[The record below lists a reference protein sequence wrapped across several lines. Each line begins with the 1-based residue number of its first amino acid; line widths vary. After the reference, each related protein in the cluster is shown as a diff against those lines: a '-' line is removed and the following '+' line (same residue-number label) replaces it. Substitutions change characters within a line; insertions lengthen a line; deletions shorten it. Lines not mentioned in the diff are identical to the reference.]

1 VGEAEGGVRAA
12 EGGAEDEAEDDEEGG
27 VGGAGGRVKVDG
39 RVMEEEGRREEGERE
54 SRRVALIM
62 MVPGYEA
69 GEDTE
74 VGVGKAFDKGLGED
88 LEEAEEGEGGVC
100 VGGAPGGGICEW
112 MGRAWGGWRGR
123 VGIRTIPPLVRL
135 GASRDM
141 VELKAS
147 TSLQIFDTS

>member
-88 LEEAEEGEGGVC
+88 LGGCVC
-100 VGGAPGGGICEW
+100 TESTSIGTSLGKVPIHPCLLDFVKGVGGME
-112 MGRAWGGWRGR
+112 
-123 VGIRTIPPLVRL
+123 
-135 GASRDM
+135 GACWNSNHT
-141 VELKAS
+141 AS
-147 TSLQIFDTS
+147 G